1 MKILHRF
8 LYKDVCMQRL
18 EVELLF
24 LAVEERGLEDGL
36 YLFVHAAILFLYYT
50 CEVRRL
56 FPVMHYL
63 FVAQGVYGEGD
74 RGQGRFELV
83 GHVVDEVVLYFA
95 ELFLAK
101 QGVQGSI
108 ECRDDNQ
115 CEKDG
120 AHDHDMH
127 LAEDDVFEIG
137 YDHAQHLVGKR
148 VADIR
153 TFGCLQRQKNKLL
166 SRGILY
172 FLEVEFRLQLRWM
185 ESQSGI
191 PQIGGNGELEA
202 NILQT
207 DLVKSLAN
215 LVSDILC

>member
-36 YLFVHAAILFLYYT
+36 YLFVHAAILFLYNAR
-50 CEVRRL
+50 EVCRL
-56 FPVMHYL
+56 FPDVHD
-63 FVAQGVYGEGD
+63 FFIAQGVDAQRD
-74 RGQGRFELV
+74 RSQRSLELV
-83 GHVVDEVVLYFA
+83 GHVVDEIVLYFIKF
-95 ELFLAK
+95 FLTK
-101 QGVQGSI
+101 EGIQGGI
-108 ECRDDNQ
+108 EGGDDNQ
-115 CEKDG
+115 GEEDG